1 MRMVF
6 AKDEEYKEKGCSEI
20 SFFELVR
27 LIEIFRR
34 PHFLYKHTFYLPPP
48 PPTPTVPGPAV
59 CRGALSPT
67 CTALP
72 PHPLA
77 FLPWA
82 EQKHSSERMSQSSE
96 LRLKPVLRLRLG

>member
-1 MRMVF
+1 MVF

-48 PPTPTVPGPAV
+48 
-59 CRGALSPT
+59 
-67 CTALP
+67 
-72 PHPLA
+72 
-77 FLPWA
+77 
-82 EQKHSSERMSQSSE
+82 
-96 LRLKPVLRLRLG
+96 LRLRPSQVQLFVVVR